1 MSSLVSSS
9 APPPEYEKS
18 VSESHRRCSTR
29 ENENQHEGNQ
39 KKAGAIQEITVN
51 SNSSDLSDPP
61 HHHDHKATQWS
72 STSGEQADD
81 EDSGPTASIKFSSSD
96 EESQTSQHQL
106 KHVEQMSPKFSV
118 SRSASSSGR
127 SSEEK
132 PFVVCYQRTRTL
144 LWQSMMGLLFCLV
157 VLVPAFEE
165 DLHRDVEQCPLFGVP
180 WSSR

>member
-51 SNSSDLSDPP
+51 SNSS
-61 HHHDHKATQWS
+61 
-72 STSGEQADD
+72 
-81 EDSGPTASIKFSSSD
+81 DSGPTASIKFSSSD